1 MQVAHMAIAIEEEK
15 ASIRRCNIEERGV
28 VSSNEAYHRGR
39 PSESVRKG
47 VNKACGG
54 N

>member
-1 MQVAHMAIAIEEEK
+1 MAIAVEEEK

-28 VSSNEAYHRGR
+28 VSSNEVYRRGR

-47 VNKACGG
+47 ENEACGG

>member
-1 MQVAHMAIAIEEEK
+1 MAITVEEEK
-15 ASIRRCNIEERGV
+15 ASIRRCNMEERGV
-28 VSSNEAYHRGR
+28 VSSNEVYHRGS
-39 PSESVRKG
+39 PSESMRKG

>member
-1 MQVAHMAIAIEEEK
+1 MVITVEEEK
-15 ASIRRCNIEERGV
+15 ASVQRCNIEERGV
-28 VSSNEAYHRGR
+28 VSSNEVYCRGS

>member
-1 MQVAHMAIAIEEEK
+1 MAITIEEEK
-15 ASIRRCNIEERGV
+15 ASVQRCNIEERGV
-28 VSSNEAYHRGR
+28 ISSNEAYRRGR

-47 VNKACGG
+47 VNEACGG

>member
-1 MQVAHMAIAIEEEK
+1 MAIAVEEEN
-15 ASIRRCNIEERGV
+15 ASVRKCNIEERGV
-28 VSSNEAYHRGR
+28 VSSNEAYCRGS

-47 VNKACGG
+47 VNEACGG